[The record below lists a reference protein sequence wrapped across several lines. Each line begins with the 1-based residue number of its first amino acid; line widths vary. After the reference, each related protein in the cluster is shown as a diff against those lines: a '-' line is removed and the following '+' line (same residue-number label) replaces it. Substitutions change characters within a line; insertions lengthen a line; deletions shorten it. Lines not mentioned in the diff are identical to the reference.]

1 MLNPGQAEPG
11 GLGNLIAQQPS
22 QKATSAGI
30 NPMAPQMAPL
40 DGGQLLRMIEQNMQ
54 QNNSTPIAALAEI
67 SRRLTQAK
75 NAKMEEGRR
84 AAAMLAGQPATIK
97 DELVQQ
103 ALMAGIGSQP
113 YEFAGGGLVAFAD
126 GGMAAEDIDT
136 ADLGGQDAFGVSPEF
151 GLESPAALAAD
162 ALRVENLPALRAAAF
177 PPDAQEL
184 ARQGRL
190 IGIDVSPR
198 DSEQVRAEKF
208 QRIRDAIAA
217 AKQRE
222 SQPRAEIPVP
232 LTAGVQRPPYEQ
244 RGVVPAAGTRPAAA
258 AAGARPAAAGAGARP
273 GVAQVPT
280 PDDIAQYTSAAESA
294 IESMMGRGRPGAEEL
309 ELRKALLAAQEAERL
324 PSMEYKEP
332 SGLTGRELLQLASFD
347 PTKGRWMGSLAE
359 RAAGVMGAREAKAEE
374 AKKANR
380 EIDIANRRLNTALAQ
395 QRLAYASTDRKA
407 QEDADLA
414 VANARVALRE
424 KVVQFGLESRKVG
437 AQERQAG
444 AAEIAANQ
452 RGGTR
457 QELSPRDRANLRD
470 KATDNVT
477 KNPQTVLVITR
488 AKAEAQR
495 RGVSFDEQAFREQLV
510 EREYQALLAAAEGRA
525 AAPTAAADRVIDF
538 SSIGNK

>member
-22 QKATSAGI
+22 QGAAPTGI
-30 NPMAPQMAPL
+30 NPMTPQMAPL

-136 ADLGGQDAFGVSPEF
+136 ADLGDQMAFGYGFADPMAE
-151 GLESPAALAAD
+151 AQALAAD
-162 ALRVENLPALRAAAF
+162 EARVAAAN
-177 PPDAQEL
+177 EE
-184 ARQGRL
+184 RR
-190 IGIDVSPR
+190 
-198 DSEQVRAEKF
+198 RAEVRERYNF
-208 QRIRDAIAA
+208 LRQNAPETAARVLAENPWLERTQVGAPTPAARPAPAA
-217 AKQRE
+217 A
-222 SQPRAEIPVP
+222 PA
-232 LTAGVQRPPYEQ
+232 AG
-244 RGVVPAAGTRPAAA
+244 AGTRPA
-258 AAGARPAAAGAGARP
+258 PAGAGAGTRP
-273 GVAQVPT
+273 GAGAGAARPGAAQVPP

-294 IESMMGRGRPGAEEL
+294 IGSMVGRGRPGAEEL
-309 ELRKALLAAQEAERL
+309 ELRKALLAAQEAERQA
-324 PSMEYKEP
+324 PMEYQQP
-332 SGLTGRELLQLASFD
+332 RGLTGREMLQLASFD
-347 PTKGRWMGSLAE
+347 PTKGRWVQSLAE
-359 RAAGVMGAREAKAEE
+359 RAAGVMGARETKAEE

-380 EIDIANRRLNTALAQ
+380 EIDVANRRLNTALAQ
-395 QRLAYASTDRKA
+395 QRLAYASGDRKA

-444 AAEIAANQ
+444 AAEIAASQ
-452 RGGTR
+452 RGEAT
-457 QELSPRDRANLRD
+457 ENKAEADRANRIRTAISDAQKRNPIPPGLP
-470 KATDNVT
+470 AT
-477 KNPQTVLVITR
+477 
-488 AKAEAQR
+488 AQR
-495 RGVSFDEQAFREQLV
+495 PIIQRQIEDVVAQVAPLGVSREQVLQ
-510 EREYQALLAAAEGRA
+510 YFRA
-525 AAPTAAADRVIDF
+525 AGLAGAGTDTSGWGTPQVV
-538 SSIGNK
+538 KP